1 MVWLQAATGKQRRL
15 LPRPRAA
22 TEGNRYGHAVIPGAN
37 EAARVLQL
45 RGLHRRSEVERI
57 CSAHIRQLQS
67 VNGKMVPIRTI
78 LDECRLRRARARRCR
93 ALWGGSN
100 PVVVRRPADWA
111 YDGTDPSELYD
122 TERLVVAYS
131 RFPEFYMPMCKPCHK
146 ERDVERRQA
155 ERRLFREWR
164 RVKCNRSVSTT
175 RRRFEPGPPSTPES
189 WFPPREG

>member
-100 PVVVRRPADWA
+100 PVVVRRTRQDWA
-111 YDGTDPSELYD
+111 CDGTDPSELYD
-122 TERLVVAYS
+122 ARNDWVVAYS
-131 RFPEFYMPMCKPCHK
+131 
-146 ERDVERRQA
+146 A
-155 ERRLFREWR
+155 IS
-164 RVKCNRSVSTT
+164 RVLHAYV
-175 RRRFEPGPPSTPES
+175 
-189 WFPPREG
+189 